1 MKIRLGILSALAVLA
16 GCAPFARHALV
27 DDHLPDLRRLG
38 ELEVSASVERNS
50 GEILG
55 AVDLMNTGK
64 DTIAFEYAG
73 YCAIAILMYRGS
85 AERGEPRWDSTEWWS
100 RTGECPERT
109 LKLSI
114 PPETLARVVAPVVD
128 TRRIL
133 GDSLPGGSYFGAM
146 RINIVQPFDT
156 TLVLPAGP
164 VELQR
169 PSSPALYV
177 MLASDEGA
185 GVEELSPP
193 VLVPPRPSRGE
204 W

>member
-16 GCAPFARHALV
+16 GCAPSVRHTLAENWS
-27 DDHLPDLRRLG
+27 PDFRRLG

-55 AVDLMNTGK
+55 AVDLMNTGR
-64 DTIAFEYAG
+64 DTVVLEYAG
-73 YCAIAILMYRGS
+73 YCAIAILMYRESGQH
-85 AERGEPRWDSTEWWS
+85 GEPRWDSTEWWS
-100 RTGECPERT
+100 RTGDCPDRT

-133 GDSLPGGSYFGAM
+133 GDSLPGGSYYGAI

-156 TLVLPAGP
+156 TLVLPAGL

-169 PSSPALYV
+169 PSSPALFV
-177 MLASDEGA
+177 LLASHPD
-185 GVEELSPP
+185 GVGEEH
-193 VLVPPRPSRGE
+193 
-204 W
+204 